1 MKKIFTLIA
10 LAAMALGV
18 NAQTT
23 IDLSGLKTS
32 DFTFDAADFSTGTY
46 DVKINDS
53 DADKTTVEVF
63 NYIKKDKANWSPL
76 VLTGKDVE
84 FHYKDGGE
92 KTNIFQLWPNN
103 INVNGKNFRIVVKNA
118 KAREVITIKVATKGT
133 TAAVFAAIENCTA
146 DANNPADAGDKQT
159 DPAKFLE
166 FKFTASAAGD
176 VIIQETKGGFNI
188 ASITRE
194 GGESGEEVKDPTP
207 AKTWDFTT
215 TTADMFGDG
224 WAEDGSTAGRYSY
237 GTEIEAGTYVDLG
250 TIGFE
255 FGSGICVGGAT
266 IKEGNVRV
274 DVGKSIIL
282 NATDGAYRIKDLA
295 KNDVVRIRCK
305 TANTSEVRTFTVSN
319 GTPDKIE
326 APFEETEDGKKA
338 VTVEAEITVA
348 ANGDLTLTQSKGITV
363 MAITINDALP
373 EVSTGIE
380 TVNANVEN
388 NGAIYNL
395 AGQKVSESYKGVV
408 IQNGVKMLRK

>member
-166 FKFTASAAGD
+166 FKFTASAAG
-176 VIIQETKGGFNI
+176 
-188 ASITRE
+188 
-194 GGESGEEVKDPTP
+194 P
-207 AKTWDFTT
+207 
-215 TTADMFGDG
+215 
-224 WAEDGSTAGRYSY
+224 
-237 GTEIEAGTYVDLG
+237 L
-250 TIGFE
+250 
-255 FGSGICVGGAT
+255 
-266 IKEGNVRV
+266 
-274 DVGKSIIL
+274 L
-282 NATDGAYRIKDLA
+282 LA
-295 KNDVVRIRCK
+295 KVAKVVRR
-305 TANTSEVRTFTVSN
+305 
-319 GTPDKIE
+319 
-326 APFEETEDGKKA
+326 
-338 VTVEAEITVA
+338 
-348 ANGDLTLTQSKGITV
+348 
-363 MAITINDALP
+363 
-373 EVSTGIE
+373 
-380 TVNANVEN
+380 
-388 NGAIYNL
+388 
-395 AGQKVSESYKGVV
+395 
-408 IQNGVKMLRK
+408 